1 MLFSHIP
8 QNVDA
13 NSPDIILYNT
23 LGQLFLQESAESHV
37 ERGACWRFSVPYN
50 PRACRPP
57 DTRAKYSLGH
67 KIPGLNTF

>member
-1 MLFSHIP
+1 MLFSRIP

-13 NSPDIILYNT
+13 NSFDIT
-23 LGQLFLQESAESHV
+23 LEQLFLQESAESHV

-57 DTRAKYSLGH
+57 DNRAKYSLGH

>member
-1 MLFSHIP
+1 MLFSRIP

-50 PRACRPP
+50 PRACRSP

-67 KIPGLNTF
+67 KIRLNTF